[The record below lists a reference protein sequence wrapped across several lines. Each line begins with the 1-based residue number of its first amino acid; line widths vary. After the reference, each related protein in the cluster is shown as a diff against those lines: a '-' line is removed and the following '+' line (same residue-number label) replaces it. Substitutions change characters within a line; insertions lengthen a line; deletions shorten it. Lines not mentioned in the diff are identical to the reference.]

1 MADNKAKALLWPTN
15 SDILARFV
23 FLYVGQGSSTI
34 ILVKDG
40 DTYKSMLVDI
50 NLDSENGGVNVP
62 ILISDLL
69 DGNGLDVFINTHP
82 HDDHLQGI
90 IELSDEVS
98 INEVWHSGHKPG
110 KKYNDAYK
118 DLMKIIEKVKK
129 AGGSET
135 LLKGSRDEKLI
146 GEANYY
152 VLSPAKY
159 VTDDVSDEDPDT
171 RYRRIHEQC
180 AVMKFGIKNTWVI
193 IPGDADRDAFEKHIT
208 EYHKERLES
217 VVLAASHHGSRTFF
231 RYEEEEDPYLEA
243 LNTIDPKYVTISAPK
258 QSESKHDHPHEDAV
272 KFYNDKVG
280 SDNVHHTG
288 QKRYSYIFDIFKED
302 KYSGIQ
308 NDGGEIAK
316 AYPINGDDSGGKK
329 EQSYTKRKNKTKIT
343 PARYA

>member
-1 MADNKAKALLWPTN
+1 
-15 SDILARFV
+15 V

-62 ILISDLL
+62 MLISDLL
-69 DGNGLDVFINTHP
+69 DGNDLDVFINTHP
-82 HDDHLQGI
+82 HDDHLHGI
-90 IELSDEVS
+90 IELSDGVS
-98 INEVWHSGHKPG
+98 INEVWHSGYKPG
-110 KKYNDAYK
+110 KKYNDTYK
-118 DLMKIIEKVKK
+118 DSMKIVEKVKE

-135 LLKGSRDEKLI
+135 ILQGSRDEKSI
-146 GEANYY
+146 AEADYY

-159 VTDDVSDEDPDT
+159 VTDDVSDEDPNT

-231 RYEEEEDPYLEA
+231 RYEEEENPYWPAPVLCTSCYES
-243 LNTIDPKYVTISAPK
+243 IS
-258 QSESKHDHPHEDAV
+258 
-272 KFYNDKVG
+272 
-280 SDNVHHTG
+280 HTF
-288 QKRYSYIFDIFKED
+288 SL
-302 KYSGIQ
+302 S
-308 NDGGEIAK
+308 
-316 AYPINGDDSGGKK
+316 
-329 EQSYTKRKNKTKIT
+329 
-343 PARYA
+343 